1 MAIRRAPQECS
12 PCASH
17 AFPAGNGE
25 GLNLD
30 FEGIVA
36 GMRHGKTGKT
46 AKKERIF
53 EIAIFDRVNRIK
65 NLRTHQICSYAS
77 K

>member
-1 MAIRRAPQECS
+1 MLALRTR
-12 PCASH
+12 

-36 GMRHGKTGKT
+36 GCDGERTGKT
-46 AKKERIF
+46 AKKERRLGSRSKRG
-53 EIAIFDRVNRIK
+53 DSRSLSM
-65 NLRTHQICSYAS
+65 LRF
-77 K
+77 